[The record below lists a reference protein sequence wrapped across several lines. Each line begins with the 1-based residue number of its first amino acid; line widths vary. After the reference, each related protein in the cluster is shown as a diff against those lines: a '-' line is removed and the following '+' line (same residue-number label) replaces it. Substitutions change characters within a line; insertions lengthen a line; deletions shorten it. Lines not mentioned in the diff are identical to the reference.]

1 MLVKKRPTRTGNQ
14 KKLGIIVAIFF
25 GFILLS
31 STIFFG
37 IAPPE
42 PQRPA
47 MPEPGQVTITGTPQ
61 DNYPDDQRAMFCGQ
75 SEPTA
80 NAYITEYGVPTICTQ
95 PLAIT
100 TTPDGGVWFAQSNT
114 GNLARFDRDTQT
126 ITEFENPFWDDAQR
140 SMIWGMD
147 HDNGFL
153 WYTDEANDSVWRFD
167 ISQGTYRQFLLP
179 VSEDS
184 FPQQLLVHGTDIIL
198 NDLQGNALVVLD
210 ASDPDGGLVYNS
222 LPSNTT
228 GAVTAGFALD
238 RAGVIWYTTWIDGR
252 GGLLVGVDPN
262 LVRGQ
267 NASDIIIET
276 LPSGLRTPNGAAAD
290 HRGNIWLADTSSS
303 YFFMYDPA
311 SESFSHYVTSRP
323 DPLSYGNLTGVIQ
336 TPISR
341 PYWMMVNDRGD
352 IVFNEQTANRI
363 AVMDPRTE
371 KLVEYSIP
379 SRNPFWADCRGDPAC
394 GIAQVLSIT
403 VDGSEVWF
411 TEWAE
416 NSIGMLDTAKP
427 LPFDISI
434 QTPRLTLAP
443 GESASIAYAIEST
456 TERPIAVEPVSAN
469 THTYL
474 HVVPH
479 RPPQLILLEN
489 SEIVT
494 LDIVSTPDALPGEY
508 KILLGAESGSVSV
521 SRYVTVEILP
531 VPQPGP

>member
-1 MLVKKRPTRTGNQ
+1 MKKRPTRTGNQ
-14 KKLGIIVAIFF
+14 KKLGIIVAAFF

-42 PQRPA
+42 PERPE

-80 NAYITEYGVPTICTQ
+80 NAYITEYGVPTVCTQ

-100 TTPDGGVWFAQSNT
+100 TTPDGGVWFAESNT

-126 ITEFENPFWDDAQR
+126 ITEFENPHWEDGQR

-147 HDNGFL
+147 HDDGFL

-167 ISQGTYRQFLLP
+167 MSQGTYRQFLLP
-179 VSEDS
+179 ESGDA
-184 FPQQLLVHGTDIIL
+184 FPQLLQVHGTDIIL
-198 NDLQGNALVVLD
+198 NDLTGNALVVLD

-238 RAGVIWYTTWIDGR
+238 RAGDIWYTTWIEGR
-252 GGLLVGVDPN
+252 GGLLVGVDSN
-262 LVRGQ
+262 LLKGQ
-267 NASDIIIET
+267 NATDLTIET
-276 LPSGLRTPNGAAAD
+276 LPPALSTPNGAAVD

-303 YFFMYDPA
+303 YFFMYDRA
-311 SESFSHYVTSRP
+311 SGSFSHYVTSRP
-323 DPLSYGNLTGVIQ
+323 DLFSYGNATGMVQ

-352 IVFNEQTANRI
+352 VVFNEQTANRI
-363 AVMDPRTE
+363 GVMDPRTE

-379 SRNPFWADCRGDPAC
+379 SRNPFWSDCRGNPAC
-394 GIAQVLSIT
+394 GIAQVLSIA

-416 NSIGMLDTAKP
+416 NSIGVLDTSKA

-434 QTPRLTLAP
+434 QTPRLVLTP
-443 GESASIAYAIEST
+443 GESASIAYVIESA
-456 TERPIAVEPVSAN
+456 TERPVAVEPVAAN
-469 THTYL
+469 THTFLYAA
-474 HVVPH
+474 PH
-479 RPPQLILLEN
+479 QPPRLILLED
-489 SEIVT
+489 SEVVT
-494 LDIVSTPDALPGEY
+494 LDIVSTPDAFPGEY
-508 KILLGAESGSVSV
+508 KILLGAEGGSVSV

-531 VPQPGP
+531 VPELGP